1 MDFTLQKPAATLEGM
16 PVEIMNM
23 IIEAMVPVPAV
34 IDSDSASDCS
44 SDHDKAHD
52 DFILNAYDV
61 SALRLASRTP
71 ESTTLDAFTRRFF
84 TVRKHM
90 LSKASITCLSQ
101 IASCPKFSSVVYEVA
116 IGPERINS
124 GLMMFMGVVREEY
137 TKNWKR
143 EAQGDWQ
150 ALVDEQRAFD
160 ASGQAH
166 SMLKNALKGFA
177 NLAHVRI
184 DTYPDNKGD
193 DDADWSKAWGAKSM
207 MRKAGFALL
216 INGDY
221 CGLSA
226 RYFLLEEAN
235 GVMKLHGHYA
245 KVLEALNAIQ
255 DKDWTLEL
263 GFNAMNLRY
272 EDKPFDL
279 DSSDWQNNKS
289 RVRAL
294 TFSSALDGKL
304 NIIFDELW
312 LLSLLQGC
320 QKLESLT
327 LRHEYSL
334 GYFLR
339 RVRFSKLRF
348 LGVRQSSLPYH
359 AFPHFLETHKHTL
372 ASVTC
377 EKTRL
382 TDFSGFRSGPVDADL
397 YNRHP
402 TWVQHLRDH
411 AQNAASV
418 GT

>member
-1 MDFTLQKPAATLEGM
+1 MDFALQKPAATLEGM

-44 SDHDKAHD
+44 SDDDKAHD

-61 SALRLASRTP
+61 SALRLASRTL

-84 TVRKHM
+84 SVRKHM

-101 IASCPKFSSVVYEVA
+101 IASCRKFSSVVHEVA
-116 IGPERINS
+116 IGSERINS
-124 GLMMFMGVVREEY
+124 GLTMFVGVVREEY

-166 SMLKNALKGFA
+166 SMLENALKGFT

-193 DDADWSKAWGAKSM
+193 NDADWSKAWGAKSM

-216 INGDY
+216 NNGDY

-263 GFNAMNLRY
+263 GFNAMNLWY

-294 TFSSALDGKL
+294 TFSSALDGKP

-320 QKLESLT
+320 
-327 LRHEYSL
+327 
-334 GYFLR
+334 
-339 RVRFSKLRF
+339 
-348 LGVRQSSLPYH
+348 
-359 AFPHFLETHKHTL
+359 
-372 ASVTC
+372 
-377 EKTRL
+377 
-382 TDFSGFRSGPVDADL
+382 
-397 YNRHP
+397 
-402 TWVQHLRDH
+402 
-411 AQNAASV
+411 
-418 GT
+418 